1 MTEAHKELILRYNL
15 VDSPGWRVNLEH
27 EIERLEAIEEKHNRL
42 LIYLSK
48 AWAPDGR
55 RYLDEEA
62 EFLKN
67 EAPKAGC

>member
-1 MTEAHKELILRYNL
+1 MTEAHRTLVACLGMVAPDAVRAIIDEL
-15 VDSPGWRVNLEH
+15 
-27 EIERLEAIEEKHNRL
+27 ERLEAIEEKHNRL